1 MRKLLSLMTVFVI
14 SLLAVSLVSATPSTL
29 GGLTSA
35 DVTVEVNGEEIVG
48 ATSLVFEEGETL
60 DIEVELE
67 IEDNS
72 DTVDNSAK
80 GIEVVARL
88 SGYEYSDS
96 LELEDSTAL
105 FDVREG
111 TRKRVNLELTL
122 PRDLDNGVN
131 TLRVMVL
138 DRNSNA
144 LVNEYTFEV
153 ESPRNSVDIE
163 DVSFSPGNTVKAG
176 RSLLASVLVEN
187 FGHDTEKDVKVS
199 VEIPALGVS
208 TTDYINELKAGDSE
222 DVSGDYEG
230 GLLLQIPASAKAGDY
245 EVLVTVEYDNRHK
258 TITKAYTVSVLG
270 NELFQLA
277 EKLVVV
283 VSPES
288 QAVAAGRTAVY
299 GVALS
304 NEGTSSKAYTLSVVT
319 GDWAVVSLSENLIVL
334 APGESKVVYV
344 DVAVDANA
352 AAGEHV
358 ASLAVKSGDKV
369 LETIPLTADVASAV
383 AGSDANLRDG
393 LEIALIVLVV
403 VLVVVGLIVGFS
415 RLRKDEEEDDK
426 TYY

>member
-1 MRKLLSLMTVFVI
+1 MRKLLSLMAVLVI

-29 GGLTSA
+29 GGLTA
-35 DVTVEVNGEEIVG
+35 ANVTVEVNGEEMVG

-60 DIEVELE
+60 DIKVELE
-67 IEDNS
+67 IVNNAN
-72 DTVDNSAK
+72 TVDDSAK

-96 LELEDSTAL
+96 VELEDSTAL

-111 TRKRVNLELTL
+111 TRKRVNLELTV

-131 TLRVMVL
+131 TLRVLVL

-144 LVNEYTFEV
+144 IVNEYQFEV

-187 FGHDTEKDVKVS
+187 FGSKAEKDVKVS
-199 VEIPALGVS
+199 VEIPTLGVS
-208 TTDYINELKAGDSE
+208 TTDYIDELEADNSE
-222 DVSGDYEG
+222 AVSGDYEG
-230 GLLLQIPASAKAGDY
+230 GLLLQIPASAEAGDY
-245 EVLVTVEYDNRHK
+245 EVLVTVKYDNGHK
-258 TITKAYTVSVLG
+258 TLTKAYTVSVLG
-270 NELFQLA
+270 NELFQPA

-319 GDWAVVSLSENLIVL
+319 GDWATASLSENLLVL

-344 DVAVDANA
+344 EVVVDANA
-352 AAGEHV
+352 AVGEHAV
-358 ASLAVKSGDKV
+358 SLAVKAGDKV
-369 LETIPLTADVASAV
+369 LETITLTADVASA
-383 AGSDANLRDG
+383 APGSDVDLRDG

-403 VLVVVGLIVGFS
+403 VLVIVGLIVGFS